1 MGKVAARHRAGFM
14 LILVL
19 VLMLALMLIRSRLLM
34 MAMIGIHIRHFGRY
48 GLCPD
53 NRRQA

>member
-1 MGKVAARHRAGFM
+1 MV
-14 LILVL
+14 LVL
-19 VLMLALMLIRSRLLM
+19 VLMLILSLLL

-53 NRRQA
+53 SRGQA